1 MVRRRFIKK
10 NKFINMKKEHFL
22 HQLQEEL
29 EFEETLFLDTELTKT
44 NEWDSM
50 GAMVLL
56 SFVATNF
63 DVILTASDLKSITTM
78 DSLIDLIGSEKF
90 D

>member
-1 MVRRRFIKK
+1 
-10 NKFINMKKEHFL
+10 MKKEHFL